1 LMKNT
6 DSDLQKKNI
15 EWWGQN
21 PMNYDWNKT
30 LEKKEGTKEFFQAID
45 ERFFNALKIFAHPKY
60 PSQLPF
66 SELIDYGSL
75 AGKNV
80 LEVGCGLGGN
90 AAVLAK
96 EGANLHAIDITP
108 RAIELCKKR
117 FELFNLRGDIS
128 LGDAENLR
136 FADNKF
142 DFIWSWGVI
151 HHTANMQNAVDE
163 IFRVLKPGSTAKIM
177 VYHRNSFRYWILGG
191 LYYGILK
198 GRLFRM
204 NLDEVNKSFTDGYIA
219 RHLTKREAKK
229 IFSKFKKIRL
239 RVMDQGES
247 VIPSPKINKVL
258 NFLFPFGLNSKF
270 QLFLMRR
277 FGWFLFIEAVK

>member
-1 LMKNT
+1 MKNI
-6 DSDLQKKNI
+6 DPDLQKKNI
-15 EWWGQN
+15 DWWDQN
-21 PMNYDWNKT
+21 PMSYDWDKT
-30 LEKKEGTKEFFQAID
+30 LEEREGTREFFQAID
-45 ERFFNALKIFAHPKY
+45 ERFFNALKIFAHPRY
-60 PSQLPF
+60 PNQLPF
-66 SELIDYGSL
+66 SELIDYKSL
-75 AGKNV
+75 ANKSV

-108 RAIELCKKR
+108 RAIDLCKKR
-117 FELFNLRGDIS
+117 FELFNLEGDIS

-151 HHTANMQNAVDE
+151 HHTANMQNSVDE
-163 IFRVLKPGSTAKIM
+163 IFRVLKPGGIAKIM
-177 VYHRNSFRYWILGG
+177 VYHRNSFRYWILGS

-204 NLDEVNKSFTDGYIA
+204 SLDEVNKSFTDGYIA
-219 RHLTKREAKK
+219 RHISRREAKRM
-229 IFSKFKKIRL
+229 FSKFKKIRL

-247 VIPSPKINKVL
+247 VVPSPKMNRVL
-258 NFLFPFGLNSKF
+258 NFLLPFGLDSKF

-277 FGWFLFIEAVK
+277 FGWFLFIDVVK

>member
-1 LMKNT
+1 MKNT
-6 DSDLQKKNI
+6 DSNLQKKNI

-21 PMNYDWNKT
+21 PMNYDWDKT
-30 LEKKEGTKEFFQAID
+30 LREREGTKEFFQAID

-60 PSQLPF
+60 PNQLPF
-66 SELIDYGSL
+66 SELIDYKSL
-75 AGKNV
+75 NSKYV

-90 AAVLAK
+90 AAVFAK

-108 RAIELCKKR
+108 RAIDLCKKR
-117 FELFNLRGDIS
+117 FELFRFRGDIS
-128 LGDAENLR
+128 LGDAESLR

-163 IFRVLKPGSTAKIM
+163 IFRVLKPGGIAKIM
-177 VYHRNSFRYWILGG
+177 VYHRSSFRYWILGG

-198 GRLFRM
+198 GRLFKM

-229 IFSKFKKIRL
+229 MFSRFKKIRL
-239 RVMDQGES
+239 KVMDQGES

-258 NFLFPFGLNSKF
+258 NFLLPFGLNSKF
-270 QLFLMRR
+270 QIFLMRR
-277 FGWFLFIEAVK
+277 FGWFLFIEAEK